1 MLYVEREKAGSS
13 EKTFANGS
21 LKRDCDS
28 SGDVLS
34 DRITARGEGMD
45 LEDFCNHP
53 SARTAKLH
61 VAHVFALRLYTTAAF
76 ARVNGPFRD
85 PDPDRPTHPFPI
97 TVHYIN
103 EGISKLRAVG
113 AKEGGLARLDFWR
126 GMQNVGLDD
135 NKCNFLK
142 DGGTVSMRTM
152 CLLPLCANPAH
163 LHPAFPCH
171 TGGRPH
177 EHDQRSLDRR

>member
-1 MLYVEREKAGSS
+1 MECVLYVEREKAGSS

-142 DGGTVSMRTM
+142 DGGTEVAPMSTTKDLSIAVEYSMSR
-152 CLLPLCANPAH
+152 
-163 LHPAFPCH
+163 
-171 TGGRPH
+171 
-177 EHDQRSLDRR
+177 